1 MLEIPECRVLAE
13 QLDHTVAGRVVR
25 SVTAGASPHK
35 FAWFFGDPAAYSER
49 LSGRRIDGANAFG
62 GYVEL
67 RAGEMR
73 IAYHDGVNL
82 RFLDAGEK
90 RPAKHQLL
98 IEFEDG
104 ACLSASVQMYGG
116 LGVFS
121 DGENDNPYYLV
132 AKEKPSPLSEA
143 FGPAYFETLLRT
155 APLEKLS
162 SKAFLATEQRIP
174 GLGNGVLQDILWNA
188 KIHPKKKMNALTDAQ
203 LAAMFASVKRTLA
216 DMTARGGRDTER
228 DLFGCRGG
236 YRCVLS
242 KDTLGEPCP
251 ACGAPIGKQA
261 YMGGSV
267 YVCERCQPY
276 EKPAGSARRS
286 AK

>member
-13 QLDHTVAGRVVR
+13 QLTHAVTGRVIR

-35 FAWFFGDPAAYSER
+35 FAWFFGDPAAYNER
-49 LSGRRIDGANAFG
+49 LAGRQIGGAAAFG

-67 RAGEMR
+67 YAGEMR
-73 IAYHDGVNL
+73 VAFHDGVHL
-82 RFLDAGEK
+82 RFLDAGDK

-98 IEFEDG
+98 IEWEDG
-104 ACLSASVQMYGG
+104 ACLVAGVQMYGG
-116 LGVFS
+116 LGAFA

-132 AKEKPSPLSEA
+132 AKQKPSPLSER
-143 FGPAYFETLLRT
+143 FDEAYFEDLLRA
-155 APLEKLS
+155 APLPKLS
-162 SKAFLATEQRIP
+162 AKAFLATEQRIP

-188 KIHPKKKMNALTDAQ
+188 KIHPKTKMSALSDAQ
-203 LAAMFASVKRTLA
+203 LAAMFQSVKRTLA
-216 DMTARGGRDTER
+216 EMTARGGRDTER

-236 YRCVLS
+236 YRSVLS
-242 KDTLGEPCP
+242 KDTLDGPCP
-251 ACGAPIGKQA
+251 ACGAPILKQA

-276 EKPAGSARRS
+276 EKPVKGAPKGG
-286 AK
+286 

>member
-13 QLDHTVAGRVVR
+13 QLTHAVAGRVIR

-35 FAWFFGDPAAYSER
+35 FAWFFGDPAAYNER
-49 LSGRRIDGANAFG
+49 LAGRQIGGAAAFG

-67 RAGEMR
+67 YAGEMR
-73 IAYHDGVNL
+73 VAFHDGVHL
-82 RFLDAGEK
+82 RFLDAGDK

-98 IEFEDG
+98 IEWEDG
-104 ACLSASVQMYGG
+104 ACLVAGVQMYGG
-116 LGVFS
+116 LGAFA

-132 AKEKPSPLSEA
+132 AKQKPSPLSER
-143 FGPAYFETLLRT
+143 FDEAYFEDLLRA
-155 APLEKLS
+155 APLPKLS
-162 SKAFLATEQRIP
+162 AKAFLATEQRIP

-188 KIHPKKKMNALTDAQ
+188 KIHPKTKMSALSDAQ
-203 LAAMFASVKRTLA
+203 LAAMFQSVKRTLA
-216 DMTARGGRDTER
+216 EMTARGGRDTER

-236 YRCVLS
+236 YRSVLS
-242 KDTLGEPCP
+242 KDTLDGPCP
-251 ACGAPIGKQA
+251 ACGAPILKQA

-276 EKPAGSARRS
+276 EKPVKGAPKGG
-286 AK
+286 